1 MRERAPPRLDQGVG
15 ELQFG
20 ERQDSAQ
27 DSRGD
32 QVIDLGVHVLDA
44 PRPPT
49 RPESSLRA
57 SPPTGFDEHD
67 HTVHGRERFSNA
79 PRQDPSREVVDH
91 GVEVDAGPV
100 KQADDGG
107 VDVPHLVSARR
118 SKAHLR
124 LCGVHAEAGA
134 APAVLPDEAVPGGGR
149 GPDRAEPLRQDGERA
164 GRDVPVLGCGHHV
177 LNCPDL
183 GRGQSMR
190 RRVRTGR
197 LIGKAHTRLAAV
209 ARHGTDSAT
218 SEGTAGAPALAQTLG
233 PDPRAQDSD
242 LDAFV
247 GQMLVRQRAS
257 GAFRRASASRRS
269 AVSFFTRLRSS
280 RTSCWSSAAF
290 RPDHVL
296 MAFTPWRL

>member
-134 APAVLPDEAVPGGGR
+134 AP
-149 GPDRAEPLRQDGERA
+149 
-164 GRDVPVLGCGHHV
+164 PVLR
-177 LNCPDL
+177 
-183 GRGQSMR
+183 RG
-190 RRVRTGR
+190 G
-197 LIGKAHTRLAAV
+197 TRWRARPRPCRAA
-209 ARHGTDSAT
+209 
-218 SEGTAGAPALAQTLG
+218 APGL
-233 PDPRAQDSD
+233 RACRS
-242 LDAFV
+242 
-247 GQMLVRQRAS
+247 GRAS
-257 GAFRRASASRRS
+257 IGVRS
-269 AVSFFTRLRSS
+269 P
-280 RTSCWSSAAF
+280 C
-290 RPDHVL
+290 PQ
-296 MAFTPWRL
+296 

>member
-149 GPDRAEPLRQDGERA
+149 GPDLAAPLGEDGERA
-164 GRDVPVLGCGHHV
+164 GRDVTVCRRGDHLVDH
-177 LNCPDL
+177 PDL
-183 GRGQSMR
+183 RW
-190 RRVRTGR
+190 
-197 LIGKAHTRLAAV
+197 
-209 ARHGTDSAT
+209 
-218 SEGTAGAPALAQTLG
+218 
-233 PDPRAQDSD
+233 
-242 LDAFV
+242 
-247 GQMLVRQRAS
+247 RQWM
-257 GAFRRASASRRS
+257 G
-269 AVSFFTRLRSS
+269 
-280 RTSCWSSAAF
+280 
-290 RPDHVL
+290 
-296 MAFTPWRL
+296 